1 MRIFH
6 KSGSVITEFTETVK
20 KFSPDAKNITILN
33 GESLYIAADFPF
45 NHLYFN
51 LGDGVN
57 AQPVNVLIEYFSQSD
72 WVPAAYKIDSTSG
85 LSRSGFIEFTPD
97 RDESWSRESTNY
109 GGNLIADL
117 STITVYD
124 MYWTKITFDADLDPV
139 DFNWVGNLFSNDTD
153 LFSEFPIFADDTFL
167 NAFYA
172 GKLDWKEQHVKAS
185 ELIIQELKRKNII
198 FGAEQILDRD
208 IFMPASV
215 SKAAEIIY
223 NAFGRDYNDNRDN
236 ARKEYDKRMD
246 LSKYVVD
253 TNDNGIKEPYELKST
268 QGWLSR

>member
-6 KSGSVITEFTETVK
+6 KSGSIITEFSDNVK
-20 KFSPDAKNITILN
+20 KFSEESKNVTILS
-33 GESLYIAADFPF
+33 GESLYIATDFPF

-51 LGDGVN
+51 FGENVN
-57 AQPVNVLIEYFSQSD
+57 AQPVNLSIKYHSNND
-72 WVPAAYKIDSTSG
+72 WVPVAYSTDGTLGFSQ
-85 LSRSGFIEFTPD
+85 SGFIEFTPD
-97 RDESWSRESTNY
+97 KDESWDKESTNY
-109 GGNLIADL
+109 GGDIIHDL
-117 STITVYD
+117 STIKVYD
-124 MYWTKITFDADLDPV
+124 MYWVKITFDADMDDV
-139 DFNWVGNLFSNDTD
+139 DFNWIGNLFSNDTD
-153 LFSEFPIFADDTFL
+153 LYSEFPIFADQTFL
-167 NAFYA
+167 TAFSA

-208 IFMPASV
+208 ILMPASV
-215 SKAAEIIY
+215 SKVAEIIY

-246 LSKYVVD
+246 LSRYVID
-253 TNDNGIKEPYELKST
+253 TNDNAIKEPYEIKSS